1 MTKDAVYKIL
11 DNPTFGSAL
20 SYVRSLPMN
29 DSTEVF
35 GLHQNA

>member
-11 DNPTFGSAL
+11 DNPTYSTAL
-20 SYVRSLPMN
+20 DYIKALPMN